1 MKLTGWIWCAALVLA
16 GACGGDA
23 GEASAA
29 GAKSADSAAAAS
41 PTAATET
48 PAPGNDVPPG
58 ASAPQPMAVRPPTRE
73 DSAAAAAEDVSP
85 EWKQRSR
92 EMSNYAQCMKQASG
106 AEPPM
111 RARLEE
117 ACSRLPD
124 AP

>member
-1 MKLTGWIWCAALVLA
+1 MKLNGWIWCAALVLA

-23 GEASAA
+23 AEAPAA
-29 GAKSADSAAAAS
+29 DAAS
-41 PTAATET
+41 PDSPAPAAPVAATET
-48 PAPGNDVPPG
+48 SAPGNDVPPG
-58 ASAPQPMAVRPPTRE
+58 ALTPQPAVVRPPTRE
-73 DSAAAAAEDVSP
+73 DSLAAAAEDVSP

-92 EMSNYAQCMKQASG
+92 QMSSYSNCMKQASG